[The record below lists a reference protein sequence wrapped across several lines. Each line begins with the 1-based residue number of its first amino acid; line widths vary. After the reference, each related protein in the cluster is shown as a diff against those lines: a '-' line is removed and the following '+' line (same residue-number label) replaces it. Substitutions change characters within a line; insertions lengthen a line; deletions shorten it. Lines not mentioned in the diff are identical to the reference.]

1 MLKPIKKESVRGQ
14 VFWQLRDQILRR
26 TWPPGSKLPSE
37 NELSRTMGVSRVS
50 IREGIQHLVS
60 LGILE
65 TRHGEGTFVRELS
78 GGQVHFNA
86 LIPLLV
92 LDDID
97 ILQVLEYRRIIEKGT
112 AGLAAERATDQDL
125 LEMEAVYDQ
134 MVQVRDNVAEF
145 ACADLEFH
153 LVLAKAT
160 RNPVIIKVNNVLRS
174 ILEVSME
181 NIVSTLGMED
191 GLHYHRLIIDAI
203 RARDAQAAESIM
215 QEHVDRTIVRLKA
228 EAGPAAPG
236 TTRTG
241 DRPALFPRRQE
252 ALGPLSPQRTKRRSP
267 KRPKSRPSTSG
278 P

>member
-1 MLKPIKKESVRGQ
+1 MLKPIKKKSVRSQ

-65 TRHGEGTFVRELS
+65 TRHGEGTFVKELS
-78 GGQVHFNA
+78 GQVHFNA

-92 LDDID
+92 LDNID
-97 ILQVLEYRRIIEKGT
+97 ILQVLEYRQIIEKGT
-112 AGLAAERATDQDL
+112 AALAAERATDQDL
-125 LEMEAVYDQ
+125 AEMEAVYDQ

-145 ACADLEFH
+145 ARADLEFH

-160 RNPVIIKVNNVLRS
+160 GNPIIIKVNNVLRG

-181 NIVSTLGMED
+181 NIVGTLGMKD
-191 GLHYHRLIIDAI
+191 GLHYHQLIIEAI
-203 RARDAQAAESIM
+203 QAGDAQAAESIM
-215 QEHVDRTIVRLKA
+215 QEHVDRTIMRLKA
-228 EAGPAAPG
+228 EAGLAAPG
-236 TTRTG
+236 ATQTG
-241 DRPALFPRRQE
+241 RPALTFSSSARKRQH
-252 ALGPLSPQRTKRRSP
+252 PSPQ
-267 KRPKSRPSTSG
+267 
-278 P
+278 